1 MPPQMPTFW
10 PLARASPD
18 NPRGRHSPGRPA
30 WRCRSLLPARERR
43 GPDRLPCSLPCVASQ
58 DPSPSRRAPRSR
70 GAVALVTP
78 GRGEGVQGVGR
89 PFLARAHDGGARRA
103 RRRSPAHGPSG
114 RAAGRPGE
122 RAGGRRRSN
131 GGPRHCGHADGH
143 AAVVMAAGV
152 VLDSHLARD
161 RLDQPDVA
169 QLVQALAELSTLT
182 RVFSSGGGV
191 AGGVCDFRT

>member
-1 MPPQMPTFW
+1 MLGDVA
-10 PLARASPD
+10 PLTDQAD
-18 NPRGRHSPGRPA
+18 GR
-30 WRCRSLLPARERR
+30 
-43 GPDRLPCSLPCVASQ
+43 Q
-58 DPSPSRRAPRSR
+58 
-70 GAVALVTP
+70 VAL
-78 GRGEGVQGVGR
+78 GNVQ
-89 PFLARAHDGGARRA
+89 
-103 RRRSPAHGPSG
+103 
-114 RAAGRPGE
+114 AAAADRTADQVH
-122 RAGGRRRSN
+122 R
-131 GGPRHCGHADGH
+131 GHADGH